1 MVSDAKKILGRPRRC
16 RRVDFSHRI
25 NFYKPQGIPLKSLE
39 VIELSFE
46 ELEALRLKNVENKS
60 QDECASAMKT
70 SQSTF
75 QRILSEA
82 YKKISLALVNGK
94 AIKVSVD

>member
-1 MVSDAKKILGRPRRC
+1 MDNEIKQQLGRPRRY
-16 RRVDFSHRI
+16 RKIKFDHRV
-25 NFYKPQGIPLKSLE
+25 NFYKPQGIPLKNLE

-46 ELEALRLKNVENKS
+46 EVEALRLKNIENKS
-60 QDECASAMKT
+60 QHDCASIMKT

-82 YKKISLALVNGK
+82 YRKISVGLVEGK
-94 AIKVSVD
+94 AIKIIKE